1 MRKFILNVV
10 LLTVVNVIL
19 LLFFAL
25 CNFYTVK
32 KQFKNYHYNDYI
44 FIGDSS
50 FEQGINPNIIENSLN
65 LSESASSMVYSY
77 LKIKTIVENFKPK
90 KIIIPISSH
99 NIFSDIEKRW
109 LFSQPH
115 FESRFAKYFPLMG
128 LEELKLFLYSKE
140 ISYASSFQKTFK
152 EILKNTIIGNIYYGR
167 FNINN
172 LDNLKKAISKLDDK
186 TNRNYTLLAE
196 VELNYFKKIIKLCNN
211 SNIDLIVINT
221 PKHKMYNKF
230 YEKRITVFN
239 DLMKNEFSDIIYYDY
254 TNLIFDNSCF
264 TDLMHLNNKGSS
276 FFSEYIKDN
285 LKKNNKNVYHFD

>member
-1 MRKFILNVV
+1 
-10 LLTVVNVIL
+10 
-19 LLFFAL
+19 
-25 CNFYTVK
+25 
-32 KQFKNYHYNDYI
+32 
-44 FIGDSS
+44 
-50 FEQGINPNIIENSLN
+50 
-65 LSESASSMVYSY
+65 MVYSY